1 MTVWGFRRVTQTSI
15 SKDVLIF
22 REAVKNVGVTWK
34 FVLMKETKNRDS
46 VNRISEQMSNY
57 ISFKTKDCITF

>member
-1 MTVWGFRRVTQTSI
+1 MRVWGFRRVTQTSI

-22 REAVKNVGVTWK
+22 REAVKNAGVTWK
-34 FVLMKETKNRDS
+34 FVLMKETKNTDA